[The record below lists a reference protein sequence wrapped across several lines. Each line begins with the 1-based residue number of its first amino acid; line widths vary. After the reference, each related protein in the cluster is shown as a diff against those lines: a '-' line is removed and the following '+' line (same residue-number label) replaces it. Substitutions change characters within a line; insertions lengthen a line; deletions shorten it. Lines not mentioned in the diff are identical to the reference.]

1 MREARRVVKCQKA
14 ARISQRGESSRSRIP
29 VPEREHLRLFAV
41 THRKPTGETAE
52 ARQVDTLR
60 PEIPFP
66 AAATTNRST
75 THDAPPLRLGAGP
88 NACIATNQRLPRR
101 FRQIACFLSCSR
113 RSKCPG
119 IPDRREQDLLV
130 SLENAVLAVI
140 DLRGNNEPRYL
151 EGGWEWSGSSHGS
164 DSATRWD

>member
-14 ARISQRGESSRSRIP
+14 ARISQRGQSSRSRIP

-52 ARQVDTLR
+52 DRQVDTLR
-60 PEIPFP
+60 PEIPFS
-66 AAATTNRST
+66 AAATTNQST
-75 THDAPPLRLGAGP
+75 THDAPPVRLGAGQ
-88 NACIATNQRLPRR
+88 NACSATSQRLPRR

-119 IPDRREQDLLV
+119 IPYRREQDLLV
-130 SLENAVLAVI
+130 SLGNAALAVI
-140 DLRGNNEPRYL
+140 NLRGNNEPRYL
-151 EGGWEWSGSSHGS
+151 EGGLEWSGSSHGS